1 MCDSFFD
8 ERDSEGEGGTPARR
22 RIHAQLSTV
31 KFGNGAADIESHAHA
46 FGFCGIEG
54 VKEFGTRFFRNAR
67 SVINDLELK
76 TLGFLFPMICMEF
89 DGSLLHVDVARGA
102 RFHSVLQEI

>member
-8 ERDSEGEGGTPARR
+8 ERDSEGEGGTAARR
-22 RIHAQLSTV
+22 RIHAQLSAV

-54 VKEFGTRFFRNAR
+54 VKEFGARLFRNAR
-67 SVINDLELK
+67 SVINDLELE
-76 TLGFLFPMICMEF
+76 TLGVLFSRIGMEF
-89 DGSLLHVDVARGA
+89 DGSLLHGDVARGA